1 MAATRRSTRIRNI
14 DLGVTAESDKPV
26 GVPAPAG
33 ASKKRKVSNEDV
45 QETTEPKRKTAA
57 RTKKVP
63 AKGKEKIKAKA
74 NAKDAAAEPSVE
86 NAVQQ
91 HDQVPDDALSVLP
104 AEILETILENV
115 NHPPSMVKL
124 ACTSKRHYSIVM
136 PVLHKRISVSI
147 GFWQHIPHLI
157 RQIEPHLSI
166 AQKKQLK
173 REGKYKG
180 QQEKFSTLLDPSAVP
195 ACAEYVR
202 QVVIGGIDHGKKH
215 KPVVMR
221 YVEEV
226 LKNVS
231 NLEVID
237 ACELT
242 KSMSESIAAK
252 KNLKALRLCVVPGG
266 SGDLMDQAAPL
277 AKLGNLEHISV
288 VNRSWGSLLAGKENI
303 LQSMLLNSLST
314 LKSLE
319 VGTNVWYSDFL
330 ADWENQIK
338 ARNSDGLGQAHDF
351 TALKSLSLSGV
362 AFSGEFCENVMPSLT
377 RAIDFLQ
384 LRELSLK
391 DLRQGKVTFFKYLE
405 DLFRG
410 ADKGTV
416 QLRKLSLDMAG
427 DDDSQS
433 YGTTEYQVEGIY
445 RFIASF
451 DTLTTLEFAEHN
463 IYNSAVESNPG
474 LSRRLLQVVLNHK
487 ELETLRFTYR
497 GSGSGSYR
505 TPHVNAKTVQ
515 ILMKNL
521 VNLRTLE
528 FAPDEDDLDAM
539 SRALTR
545 GKSLETIIIS
555 SFPSETRRAEDPTP
569 WITITNK
576 LLTGL
581 MDNAGSGDDFVW
593 ENFYKLNR
601 MKTSWHECVIGSDLK
616 RQRDLAY
623 KPAKITQGDRTV
635 MCQDLLGKPN
645 NKQHY
650 YKAFDDWVEQIA
662 RYKY

>member
-1 MAATRRSTRIRNI
+1 MSAPRRSTRIRNI
-14 DLGVTAESDKPV
+14 DRGVTAETDKPAV
-26 GVPAPAG
+26 VPATAG
-33 ASKKRKVSNEDV
+33 ASKKRKVSDEDV
-45 QETTEPKRKTAA
+45 QEVTEPKRKIAA
-57 RTKKVP
+57 KTKKVSE
-63 AKGKEKIKAKA
+63 KGKGKTKAEA
-74 NAKDAAAEPSVE
+74 NAKDAAAEPSVG
-86 NAVQQ
+86 NAVRQ
-91 HDQVPDDALSVLP
+91 HDQVPNDALLVLP

-180 QQEKFSTLLDPSAVP
+180 QQEKFSTLLDPLAVP
-195 ACAEYVR
+195 PCADYVR
-202 QVVIGGIDHGKKH
+202 QVVIGGIDPGKKH

-288 VNRSWGSLLAGKENI
+288 LNRSWGSLLAGKENI

-338 ARNSDGLGQAHDF
+338 ARKSDALKQAKDF

-391 DLRQGKVTFFKYLE
+391 DLRQGRVTFFKYLE

-463 IYNSAVESNPG
+463 IYNSAVESNP
-474 LSRRLLQVVLNHK
+474 
-487 ELETLRFTYR
+487 ETLRFTYR

-521 VNLRTLE
+521 FNLRTLE

-539 SRALTR
+539 SRALAR
-545 GKSLETIIIS
+545 GKNLETIIIS

-650 YKAFDDWVEQIA
+650 YKAFDDWVEHIA